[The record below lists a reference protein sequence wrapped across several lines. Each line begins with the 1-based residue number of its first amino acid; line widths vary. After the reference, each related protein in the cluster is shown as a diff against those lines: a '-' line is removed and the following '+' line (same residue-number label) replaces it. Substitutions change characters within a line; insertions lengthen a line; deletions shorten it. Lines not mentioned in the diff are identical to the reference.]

1 MRRLY
6 TILLL
11 LLPLVTLSARKPAD
25 TLSARHWEFVQ
36 NLGQWDAQ
44 VRFAAKTNSGSL
56 FFENNGL
63 TVTQLHPQQLQA
75 FHEAKHSG
83 KPISNTLL
91 DAAAYRITFVNANP
105 APEVSGLDPYEHYYN
120 YFCGRDP
127 KHWASHVSVYNSLQY
142 KQLYDKID
150 LLFFLVK
157 LYKTAAQIASEPRR
171 LRVRSSRQTC
181 RRLRKSFRRG
191 G

>member
-11 LLPLVTLSARKPAD
+11 LLPLATLSARKPAD

-56 FFENNGL
+56 FFDNNGL

-83 KPISNTLL
+83 KPISNTIL
-91 DAAAYRITFVNANP
+91 DAAAYRITFVNANLFKD
-105 APEVSGLDPYEHYYN
+105 AMEAFTDEIEAYEGDKMEYYKN
-120 YFCGRDP
+120 LIQC
-127 KHWASHVSVYNSLQY
+127 
-142 KQLYDKID
+142 KI
-150 LLFFLVK
+150 
-157 LYKTAAQIASEPRR
+157 
-171 LRVRSSRQTC
+171 
-181 RRLRKSFRRG
+181 
-191 G
+191 